1 MGENA
6 VIAQEP
12 TQSAG
17 AVSRDVE
24 GLDERCSADLTGGE
38 DSWGERDEDSCA
50 QTSEFSGPR
59 REVVLGVAA
68 GDRQLLTLRVWRML
82 VRHLLVGSE
91 NTEEWVG
98 VFSPGPRG

>member
-1 MGENA
+1 VRCQLFEGEVEDVVGMGENA

-38 DSWGERDEDSCA
+38 DS
-50 QTSEFSGPR
+50 
-59 REVVLGVAA
+59 
-68 GDRQLLTLRVWRML
+68 
-82 VRHLLVGSE
+82 
-91 NTEEWVG
+91 
-98 VFSPGPRG
+98 